1 MSTKLAQ
8 DRDAFLQ
15 HLTAEKRL
23 SPHTEKNYRRDI
35 TRLLAFCTAQDI
47 SDWSA
52 LTAAHLR
59 QFVAQC
65 HQQGLGSRSIQRC
78 LSSIR
83 TLFRYLISQDKV
95 SMNPAEMVQAPK
107 AAKRLPST
115 LDVDQV
121 FSLLAPIDATD
132 WLACRDHAMMELLY
146 SSGLR
151 LAELA
156 SLDRQTTD
164 MIAGMVRVMGK
175 GNKMR
180 EVPVGS
186 QALAALSQWH
196 THRDKRAAVGE
207 KALFINQRGTR
218 LGMRSIQKRLQEWGV
233 KQGVSSHVHPHRL
246 RHAFA
251 SHMLEASG
259 DLRAVQELLGH
270 SDISSTQIYTHL
282 DFQHLAKVYDAAHP
296 RAKKRGQKKGSV
308 SHAPL
313 KQSNNKEED

>member
-1 MSTKLAQ
+1 MPTKLAY

-15 HLTAEKRL
+15 HLMTEKRL
-23 SPHTEKNYRRDI
+23 STHTESNYRRDI
-35 TRLLAFCTAQDI
+35 TRLLSFCLQLEI
-47 SDWSA
+47 SEWSQ
-52 LTAAHLR
+52 LTAAQLR

-65 HQQGLGSRSIQRC
+65 NQQGLGSRSIQRC
-78 LSSIR
+78 LSATR
-83 TLFRYLISQDKV
+83 TLFRYLISQDKAR
-95 SMNPAEMVQAPK
+95 MNPAEMVQAPK
-107 AAKRLPST
+107 AEKRLPST

-121 FSLLAPIDATD
+121 FSLLAPVDTTD

-164 MIAGMVRVMGK
+164 MAAGMVRVLGK
-175 GNKMR
+175 GNKTR

-186 QALAALSQWH
+186 KALAALTQWH
-196 THRDKRAAVGE
+196 EHRDKRAAVGE
-207 KALFINQRGTR
+207 TALFINQRGKR
-218 LGMRSIQKRLQEWGV
+218 LGMRSIQKRLQKWGV

-282 DFQHLAKVYDAAHP
+282 DFQHLTKVYDAAHP
-296 RAKKRGQKKGSV
+296 RAKKRRQKKGSV
-308 SHAPL
+308 LNTPL
-313 KQSNNKEED
+313 TSSNKKDED